1 MKNKIIKKSMYILL
15 ILIML
20 LNSIAPIATAYTV
33 KLGERTKLCAEKE
46 LPGFVQYKSDGS
58 LKLVYRVFYKD
69 DEKRLDAFCL
79 EPLKDGVGTGGG
91 DSYYTQI
98 KKEIDDMRV
107 WRALYHGY
115 LGKKWN
121 ETTPDDTDNKEL
133 KSGPVVESDDDWY
146 FVTKLVIHCLNEET
160 PIAPKSKY
168 EVPTHIASSDERLG
182 LTLEDVKRRGTKIL
196 DAAEKLYNYAVSG
209 TENYEEGKISLIKN
223 GEMYVSG
230 DNLVQDFNLTSNKE
244 LKSYD
249 VSLEG
254 FLSGVSYTKNSNK
267 ISVKIPKDIITKDIQ
282 GTIKITNAQIK
293 TYPAFYAE
301 ADNPDYQDYVVVATA
316 YEELST
322 QTDFEA
328 ELNKSKIE
336 ILKIDKDTKEPIP
349 DTTLEISKDNEVVET
364 VKTGKDGKASVE
376 NLYPGDYQV
385 KEIEANEDYLL
396 SDEVKK
402 VKLEYGNVT
411 KVTFENTRKTGNLKL
426 IKVDKDN
433 NEVALG
439 NVEFDLYSEEKGKV
453 IGTYHTNVDG
463 EISVENLRVGNYK
476 WIEKNTNKWYN
487 FNEVETQVKVKW
499 NETNESIVENELKK
513 GQIKV
518 IKLDK
523 ENEKIKLK
531 DVEFNVIDENG
542 NILETI
548 KTDENGEA
556 ITKKYP
562 VRDFQKLTLQETKTL
577 ENYVLD
583 TNPQTVTLKENKVLN
598 VTFKNEKKKGQIKV
612 IKVDADNNEIKLPDI
627 EFKVYDE
634 SGKVVDTL
642 ITDRNGEALS
652 QKMPID
658 QKYRVKET
666 KTGKWYVLDE
676 KQQTAILKQDEITNL
691 IFQNE
696 KKKGQIRVIKVD
708 EDNNEIKLPD
718 VEFKVYDENDNIVD
732 TLITDKNGMAT
743 SKKLPIDKTYTL
755 KESKTLKNYV
765 LSDVTKTVILEENEI
780 TNVEFTNQKIK
791 GYIEIT
797 KISANDNSITG
808 EKKGSTLPNAVFEIY
823 TEDDKLVDTIVTKED
838 GKAKSK
844 LLEYGKY
851 YIKEKSTGSDY
862 YLLNTEKYNI
872 EIKEPL
878 KTVEITIENESVDT
892 KLDIEKTGVTKAKP
906 NEEIKYEFN
915 TLKNASNV
923 SLDNFTWVDNLPY
936 KYVRLTKLYT
946 GTYNED
952 LNYVVKYKTNKSK
965 DYIEY
970 GTYNTKENNYINFT
984 TLKLDENEYITDFKV
999 EFGTVKAG
1007 FEALQKPIIYTKV
1020 LGTISQNEKWI
1031 NYTYLTGNYKE
1042 HELED
1047 KDEWPTTLYQEKKL
1061 PRTGF

>member
-1 MKNKIIKKSMYILL
+1 MKNKIIKKGMYILL

-107 WRALYHGY
+107 WRALQHGY

-121 ETTPDDTDNKEL
+121 ETTLDDTDNKEL

-168 EVPTHIASSDERLG
+168 EVPTHIANSDKKLG
-182 LTLEDVKRRGTKIL
+182 LTLEDVKRRGAKIL
-196 DAAEKLYNYAVSG
+196 DAAEKLYNYAVNG
-209 TENYEEGKISLIKN
+209 TESYEEGKISLIKS
-223 GEMYVSG
+223 GEIYTSG
-230 DNLVQDFNLTSNKE
+230 DDLVQDFNLTSNKE

-254 FLSGVSYTKNSNK
+254 FLSGVSYTKSGNK
-267 ISVKIPKDIITKDIQ
+267 ISVKIPKNIMSKNIE
-282 GTIKITNAQIK
+282 GTIKVTNAQIK

-322 QTDFEA
+322 QTDFKV

-336 ILKIDKDTKEPIP
+336 ILKIDKDTKKPIP

-364 VKTGKDGKASVE
+364 VKTGEDGKATVE

-396 SDEVKK
+396 SDEVKT

-411 KVTFENTRKTGNLKL
+411 KVTFENTKKTGNLKL

-433 NEVALG
+433 NEITLG
-439 NVEFDLYSEEKGKV
+439 NVEFDLYSEEKGEV
-453 IGTYHTNVDG
+453 IGTYYTDING
-463 EISVENLRVGNYK
+463 EIFVENLRVGNYK
-476 WIEKNTNKWYN
+476 WIEKNTNKWYSLN
-487 FNEVETQVKVKW
+487 KLETQVKVKW

-518 IKLDK
+518 IKLDE
-523 ENEKIKLK
+523 ENKKIKLK

-542 NILETI
+542 NVLEKI
-548 KTDENGEA
+548 KTDKNGEA

-562 VRDFQKLTLQETKTL
+562 LRDFQKLTLQETKTL
-577 ENYVLD
+577 QNYVLD
-583 TNPQTVTLKENKVLN
+583 TNPQTITLK
-598 VTFKNEKKKGQIKV
+598 
-612 IKVDADNNEIKLPDI
+612 
-627 EFKVYDE
+627 
-634 SGKVVDTL
+634 
-642 ITDRNGEALS
+642 
-652 QKMPID
+652 
-658 QKYRVKET
+658 
-666 KTGKWYVLDE
+666 
-676 KQQTAILKQDEITNL
+676 
-691 IFQNE
+691 
-696 KKKGQIRVIKVD
+696 
-708 EDNNEIKLPD
+708 
-718 VEFKVYDENDNIVD
+718 
-732 TLITDKNGMAT
+732 
-743 SKKLPIDKTYTL
+743 
-755 KESKTLKNYV
+755 
-765 LSDVTKTVILEENEI
+765 ENEI
-780 TNVEFTNQKIK
+780 TNVEFTNKKIK

-797 KISANDNSITG
+797 KISTNDNSITG

-823 TEDDKLVDTIVTKED
+823 TEEDKLVDTIVTKEN

-862 YLLNTEKYNI
+862 YLLNTKKYNI

-970 GTYNTKENNYINFT
+970 GTYNTKENNYIDFT

-1020 LGTISQNEKWI
+1020 LDTMSQNEKWI
-1031 NYTYLTGNYKE
+1031 NYTYLTGNYRE